1 MGTRDQRGSC
11 RDPMQQAG
19 KRKGTLSAPRY
30 VSFSE
35 TRYGGD
41 RGARTDSRPATTPQA
56 SWRGDGTPPPPGGR
70 RSRGEV
76 CLDCPTIILEW
87 RFTHNGYSED
97 TEFIWAVIRDGGC
110 MISQRLEYRLGCMQ
124 RSPCGATHTT
134 TPCGSF
140 QTAVWHSSAPPVKRV
155 ARINSTRLSG
165 SFCKR
170 L

>member
-1 MGTRDQRGSC
+1 MERL
-11 RDPMQQAG
+11 PP
-19 KRKGTLSAPRY
+19 L
-30 VSFSE
+30 
-35 TRYGGD
+35 GGGG
-41 RGARTDSRPATTPQA
+41 RGARCVLIARPF
-56 SWRGDGTPPPPGGR
+56 
-70 RSRGEV
+70 
-76 CLDCPTIILEW
+76 LEW
-87 RFTHNGYSED
+87 RFAHNGYSED

-110 MISQRLEYRLGCMQ
+110 MVSQRLEYRLGCMQ